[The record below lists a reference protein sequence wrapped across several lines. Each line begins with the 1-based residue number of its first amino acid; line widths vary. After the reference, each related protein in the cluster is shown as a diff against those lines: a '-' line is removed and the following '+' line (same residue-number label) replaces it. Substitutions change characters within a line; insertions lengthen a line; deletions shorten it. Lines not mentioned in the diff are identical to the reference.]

1 VVHSLNS
8 LFAHLDL
15 PIAPDTRVHGLE
27 ADSRKVE
34 AGFVFFAIA
43 GVAMDGAAFIP
54 QALQK
59 GAVLIVAEKGAKVPD
74 EAMSKTLFVDNV
86 RMTLAQT
93 AKAFYAPQPAC
104 LMAIT
109 GTNGK
114 TSVAC
119 FLRQIWALCGLPAAS
134 IGTTGLDSPK
144 GHQPGNLTTPDP
156 ITLFRTFADLKS
168 DGVEHVAM
176 EASSHGLHQSRL
188 EGVVL
193 KAAGFTNLSRD
204 HLDYHKGMQ
213 DYFAAKMLLFEKHL
227 GKNAPAVVFADTA
240 YGQAVMEH
248 VSRLGHPVWDVGAA
262 GQFITLK
269 SLEIEGY
276 AQKLL
281 LEHEGKT
288 YDVLLKL
295 VGRFQAENALVAAGL
310 ALASGLPAAQVF
322 AALNQIE
329 GAVGRLQLGAQKP
342 ASQGGA
348 GVFIDYAHTPDAVV
362 TACEALK
369 PFVTGRLI
377 CLLGAGGDR
386 DAGKRP
392 LMGQAAAEHADVVI
406 VTDDNPRSE
415 DPAAIRAQ
423 VMAGAGDKAIEIAGR
438 ANAILQAVR
447 MAKAGDLVLL
457 AGKGHETG
465 QTITGVT
472 HPFSD
477 LAEAKKAV
485 EADHDQ

>member
-1 VVHSLNS
+1 MVHTLHS
-8 LFAHLDL
+8 LFANLDL
-15 PIAPDTRVHGLE
+15 PHIQDMPVQGLQ

-54 QALQK
+54 QALQQ

-74 EAMSKTLFVDNV
+74 EAISKTLFVDNV
-86 RMTLAQT
+86 RMTLAQA

-114 TSVAC
+114 TSVAS

-156 ITLFRTFADLKS
+156 VTLFRTFADLKAQ
-168 DGVEHVAM
+168 GVEHVAM

-188 EGVVL
+188 EGVAL

-227 GKNAPAVVFADTA
+227 GKNAPAIVFADTA

-262 GQFITLK
+262 GQFIALK

-276 AQKLL
+276 AQKLV

-295 VGRFQAENALVAAGL
+295 VGRFQAEMRWWPQGWRWPVVCQPIRFLRRWIGWKALRAACSLGRKNPPL
-310 ALASGLPAAQVF
+310 K
-322 AALNQIE
+322 
-329 GAVGRLQLGAQKP
+329 GARG
-342 ASQGGA
+342 
-348 GVFIDYAHTPDAVV
+348 
-362 TACEALK
+362 
-369 PFVTGRLI
+369 
-377 CLLGAGGDR
+377 CLLTMPT
-386 DAGKRP
+386 P
-392 LMGQAAAEHADVVI
+392 LM
-406 VTDDNPRSE
+406 RW
-415 DPAAIRAQ
+415 
-423 VMAGAGDKAIEIAGR
+423 
-438 ANAILQAVR
+438 
-447 MAKAGDLVLL
+447 
-457 AGKGHETG
+457 
-465 QTITGVT
+465 
-472 HPFSD
+472 
-477 LAEAKKAV
+477 
-485 EADHDQ
+485 